1 MSWIHRV
8 PPDEATGILKR
19 QFDAAMKRAGRIWN
33 IVHVQSVNPL
43 VLDSG
48 MRFYS
53 ALMKGES
60 PLSRTQREMLAT
72 VVSVELDCHY

>member
-8 PPDEATGILKR
+8 PPNEATGLLKS

-33 IVHVQSVNPL
+33 VVHVQSLNPL

-53 ALMKGES
+53 SVMKGAS
-60 PLSRTQREMLAT
+60 PLTRTQREMLAT
-72 VVSVELDCHY
+72 VVSAELDCHY